1 MNTDE
6 HTPLWIRGARVI
18 DPSVGRDDTR
28 GEVFA
33 KDGRFVDKLSK
44 TDQARAQ
51 VIDAAGLILAPG
63 FVDLNCRLGEPGRG
77 ARESIQ
83 FTNPRREQGPSG
95 QGSPEGGDM

>member
-18 DPSVGRDDTR
+18 DPSTGRDDAR

-44 TDQARAQ
+44 
-51 VIDAAGLILAPG
+51 
-63 FVDLNCRLGEPGRG
+63 
-77 ARESIQ
+77 S
-83 FTNPRREQGPSG
+83 TNIVPVAHKAERHNIHSVEKSKSEIR
-95 QGSPEGGDM
+95 